1 MNTLLFSFRVG
12 GYLFGAP
19 ASSVVELSREVEVFR
34 VPGSPPF
41 VKGLINLRGQ
51 LAVAID
57 LKKKMGLDSTTES
70 SERQLCIFMETTNTL
85 IGLMVDDVHEMFN
98 VGISDFVNSPVNLG
112 EQVDEL
118 VSGVYKLPNGL
129 LHVINLAGLLKTNE
143 RKNFVH

>member
-57 LKKKMGLDSTTES
+57 
-70 SERQLCIFMETTNTL
+70 
-85 IGLMVDDVHEMFN
+85 
-98 VGISDFVNSPVNLG
+98 
-112 EQVDEL
+112 
-118 VSGVYKLPNGL
+118 
-129 LHVINLAGLLKTNE
+129 
-143 RKNFVH
+143 